1 MKGKNTMKIAAFLLQ
16 LFSLQ
21 IIVNAQEKT
30 VNKYPQ
36 GYFRNPLGIPFS
48 VTGNFGELR
57 PNHWH
62 MGLDLRTNQKENQP
76 VFAAAN
82 GYLAHVGIRSQS
94 FGRYIIINHPNGLS
108 TLYAHLNKFFPELE
122 QYVEEQQHKKES
134 WAIELDFTETQFPV
148 RQGKLIAYSGNTGG
162 SQGPHL
168 HFEIRDTKTDR
179 SLNPLLF
186 GFEIRDDIS
195 PVITRLGMYDRGLST
210 YQQSPKLIPLKKTDS
225 GYYTL
230 PRKILTGNRKISFAI
245 GAYDRITGSAT
256 ADGIYSAFFYVD
268 EKPQAG
274 FILDNIDYYESGYV
288 NAQID
293 YRFKFNGGSNLQHL
307 SRLPGDKGNVY
318 QEIESEYGIIE
329 LSDTV
334 EHSVRI
340 EISDAHDNLS
350 ELFFTIQYSESL
362 SRQDKKNS
370 LQKQFVPGYINLL
383 EEKDFEIYIP
393 ENCLYDTVSS
403 LYYRNDFSVP
413 NAITAMHQLND
424 PSIPVHDQFTVRIKP
439 SVAVGAEQRNKIVM
453 VREWRGRRSVQK
465 AIWQK
470 EWLTG
475 SFSDFGNF
483 RAFTDLIPPVIN
495 APGKGKDTL
504 DLSPLNRIVFTPID
518 NYGIK
523 SFRAELNGK
532 WLKFTNDKA
541 RSFIYIFDE
550 KCPFGVHELK
560 IKVEDIV
567 GNVTEKT
574 WWFKRYPYTPPKK
587 KVVKKK
593 RKRKK

>member
-1 MKGKNTMKIAAFLLQ
+1 MKIAAFLLH
-16 LFSLQ
+16 LFSVL
-21 IIVNAQEKT
+21 INVNAQEKYI
-30 VNKYPQ
+30 NKYPQ
-36 GYFRNPLGIPFS
+36 GYFRNPLGIPLS

-76 VFAAAN
+76 VYSAAN
-82 GYLAHVGIRSQS
+82 GYLAHAGIRPQS
-94 FGRYIIINHPNGLS
+94 FGRFLIINHPNGLS

-122 QYVEEQQHKKES
+122 NYVVEQQQKNET
-134 WAIELDFTETQFPV
+134 WAIELDFKESQFPV
-148 RQGKLIAYSGNTGG
+148 KQGKFIAYSGNTGG

-168 HFEIRDTKTDR
+168 HFEIRDTKTTR

-186 GFEIRDDIS
+186 GFEINDNIL
-195 PVITRLGMYDRGLST
+195 PVISRLAIYDRNLSI

-230 PRKILTGNRKISFAI
+230 PRKILTGYKKISFAI
-245 GAYDRITGSAT
+245 GAYDRITGSST
-256 ADGIYSAFFYVD
+256 QDGIYSAFFYFD
-268 EKPQAG
+268 EQPQAG
-274 FILDNIDYYESGYV
+274 FVLDNIDYYESVYV
-288 NAQID
+288 NAHID
-293 YRFKFNGGSNLQHL
+293 YRFKFNGGFNLQHL
-307 SRLPGDKGNVY
+307 SKFPGDKGNIY
-318 QEIESEYGIIE
+318 QEIESENGIIE
-329 LSDTV
+329 LSDTA

-362 SRQDKKNS
+362 SRQDRKDNP
-370 LQKQFVPGYINLL
+370 QKQFVPGYVNLL

-393 ENCLYDTVSS
+393 ETCLYDTVSS
-403 LYYRNDFSVP
+403 FYYRNDFSIP
-413 NAITAMHQLND
+413 NAVTAMHQLND
-424 PSIPVHDQFTVRIKP
+424 PSIPVHDHFTVRIKP
-439 SVAVGAEQRNKIVM
+439 TVAVAADQRNKIVM

-470 EWLTG
+470 DWLTG

-483 RAFTDLIPPVIN
+483 RAFTDLIPPIIN

-504 DLSPLNRIVFTPID
+504 DLSPVNKIVFTPAD

-550 KCPFGVHELK
+550 QCPFGVHELK
-560 IKVEDIV
+560 VRVEDIV

-574 WWFKRYPYTPPKK
+574 WWFKRYPYTPPKPKK
-587 KVVKKK
+587 KVVKK
-593 RKRKK
+593 RKKKG